1 MLREVL
7 RVGPAPVRRRAPTTD
22 PRVLPGYGVEHQ
34 HFLRQWVPSRAHH
47 IARTDEPAV
56 IRYALDNFV
65 TEFAGGPDV
74 PSHYELL
81 LRMGEGLGIGRD
93 RVLATPPLPATRRSI
108 ARWEEIARCGPW
120 VEANEVAGDRRG
132 RRCTAAFGTARFHCV
147 VAFHPEGKIRQF
159 RAEPG
164 P

>member
-1 MLREVL
+1 M
-7 RVGPAPVRRRAPTTD
+7 RVRCFTKFFGSVPHPFVAALQRPTRT
-22 PRVLPGYGVEHQ
+22 VLPGYGVEHQ
-34 HFLRQWVPSRAHH
+34 HFLRQWVPSRARI
-47 IARTDEPAV
+47 IARTDEPA
-56 IRYALDNFV
+56 
-65 TEFAGGPDV
+65 V

-147 VAFHPEGKIRQF
+147 VAFRPEGKIRQF